1 MAFGGQRLTT
11 SVGPGTLQAMLTATE
26 RYSVRS
32 YEVDTS
38 ARLTAVAL
46 CNYLQESA
54 GLHARQL
61 GVSVDQLLRE
71 GMTWFLWRLHL
82 RIGEL
87 PSWGETVTIETWPAE
102 LGKPFAIRDF
112 RLLVGDREF
121 GVATSAWLL
130 MDIVKKRPI
139 RHYPQ
144 RIRDLHPEEPKR
156 ALPDSFQRLPALDAP
171 DATGD
176 FVARQGDLDLNG
188 HLNHVATI
196 AAMFEPLSV
205 NRNVERRLESLEVE
219 FRGEGRHG
227 DALEARC
234 RSGESEVQHLLV
246 RKADGKELARARSR
260 WRLMPSLD

>member
-1 MAFGGQRLTT
+1 
-11 SVGPGTLQAMLTATE
+11 MLTATE
-26 RYSVRS
+26 RYPVRS

-38 ARLTAVAL
+38 TRLTAVAL

-61 GVSVDQLLRE
+61 GVSVDQLRRE

-87 PSWGETVTIETWPAE
+87 PSWGEAVTIETWPAE

-112 RLLVGDREF
+112 RLSVGDREL

-139 RHYPQ
+139 RHYPS
-144 RIRDLHPEEPKR
+144 RIRDLHPDEPQR
-156 ALPDSFQRLPALDAP
+156 ALPDTFHRLPALDAP
-171 DATGD
+171 DATCD
-176 FVARQGDLDLNG
+176 FVARRGDLDLNG

-196 AAMFEPLSV
+196 AAMLEAVPAEQVS
-205 NRNVERRLESLEVE
+205 ERRLEALEVE

-227 DALEARC
+227 DTLEARC
-234 RSGESEVQHLLV
+234 RSGTTEVQHMLI

-260 WRLMPSLD
+260 WRRERNVD

>member
-1 MAFGGQRLTT
+1 M
-11 SVGPGTLQAMLTATE
+11 SSATE
-26 RYSVRS
+26 SYPIRS
-32 YEVDTS
+32 YEID
-38 ARLTAVAL
+38 AGGRLTVPAL

-61 GVSVDQLLRE
+61 GVAVDQLRRE

-87 PSWGETVTIETWPAE
+87 PGWGETVAIETWPAE

-112 RLLVGDREF
+112 RIRAGERQL

-130 MDIVKKRPI
+130 MDLARKRPI
-139 RHYPQ
+139 RRFPAH
-144 RIRDLHPEEPKR
+144 IRDLHPDPPR
-156 ALPDSFQRLPALDAP
+156 RVLDDAFRRLPA
-171 DATGD
+171 GD
-176 FVARQGDLDLNG
+176 GQGAACDFLPRRGDLDLNG

-196 AAMFEPLSV
+196 AAMLEAVPEEIAG
-205 NRNVERRLESLEVE
+205 RRRLATLEVE

-234 RSGESEVQHLLV
+234 ETAGRRLHHTLV
-246 RKADGKELARARSR
+246 RGADGKELARARSR
-260 WRLMPSLD
+260 WRRQ